1 MEKYD
6 TYSEKDGDY
15 QKIELHQNFRSRPS
29 VLDSVN
35 QVFFQIMTRALGG
48 IRYTEETALHA
59 GAAFQEIP
67 EDMEGERPGRTEL
80 LLLDVREALIRGID
94 EEYVDYTA
102 REMEARLVAERIREM
117 TDREHGLIVWD
128 KAQSQYRR
136 ARFGDMVVLLRSTA
150 GWADVFVNVLMN
162 EGIPAHA
169 ESRTGYFDTP
179 EVETILALLS
189 VLDNP
194 MQDIP
199 LAAVMRSPIGDITD
213 RELSEMTAA

>member
-1 MEKYD
+1 M
-6 TYSEKDGDY
+6 
-15 QKIELHQNFRSRPS
+15 
-29 VLDSVN
+29 
-35 QVFFQIMTRALGG
+35 
-48 IRYTEETALHA
+48 
-59 GAAFQEIP
+59 
-67 EDMEGERPGRTEL
+67 
-80 LLLDVREALIRGID
+80 
-94 EEYVDYTA
+94 
-102 REMEARLVAERIREM
+102 AERSAEM
-117 TDREHGLIVWD
+117 TDRENGLIGWD

-213 RELSEMTAA
+213 RELSEMTAAWKKNARKGQDGGL